1 MWASLYRWS
10 KKLRLE
16 MYMNYI
22 EDSTPL
28 LRTDKREKLRSLSE
42 DTLTETP
49 SLMPLILEKDVGA
62 NG

>member
-1 MWASLYRWS
+1 
-10 KKLRLE
+10 
-16 MYMNYI
+16 MYVNYI

-28 LRTDKREKLRSLSE
+28 PRTDKREKFRSLSK
-42 DTLTETP
+42 DSLTETP